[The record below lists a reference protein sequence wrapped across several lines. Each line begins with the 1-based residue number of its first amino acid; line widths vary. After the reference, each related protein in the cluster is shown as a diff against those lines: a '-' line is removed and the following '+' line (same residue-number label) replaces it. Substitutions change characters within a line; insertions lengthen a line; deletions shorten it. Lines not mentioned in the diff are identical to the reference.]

1 MLRAQQEEADSPRV
15 LEWEVNYKI
24 AVSDFTQP
32 PESPTPT
39 GFQEHPSGIHH
50 FCALENFAR
59 YLESSTG

>member
-32 PESPTPT
+32 RNRRPRLGSKNILLDYTTFVP
-39 GFQEHPSGIHH
+39 
-50 FCALENFAR
+50 
-59 YLESSTG
+59 